1 MKPVQNN
8 RRTFATRTLAI
19 ASALLLTLSM
29 ACGNAS
35 TPEGEGGGDSVGGEG
50 APSEVKNPGVFVHS
64 LGGEP
69 ESLDPAATTDGGFGN
84 RAIIQMYDF
93 LVDIPPDSA
102 DPVPMVATEVPT
114 KENNLVSPDG
124 LTYTF
129 PIREGIK
136 FHDGTDL
143 NAEDVKF
150 SWDRVMTMNLP
161 EGQAS
166 KLTDLIESTRVV
178 DPYRFE
184 VKLKEPA
191 AYFLGTVAYS
201 PPAAIVSKDAVD
213 KNGGV
218 QANQTNEFMTTNEA
232 GSGPYKLTKWD
243 RNQRLTFEKFADYW
257 NGPAKLDARWEV
269 VDDPSVIVIGM
280 KAGDFDLVEPT
291 PQYVTEL
298 KGTPNVCF
306 NEAGFLLEPLHLAFN
321 LAIDKAKLPKDDTI
335 PADFFHDP
343 RIRQAFDYAFDY
355 DTMVQS
361 GLEGFGANP
370 TYLPPGVL
378 GWSEDA
384 PKYTQDLGQAEK
396 LFKETGYWDK
406 GFQVSILVEE
416 ANPTFT
422 PVGLILKD
430 SLEKLNPKFRVNVV
444 QVAESQFDEM
454 HGEDPFPYAMWIKN
468 ADPFTD
474 PYQFM
479 QTYFHPDG
487 EWGTKLG
494 YRSGMKDPDALADV
508 LDKAAVSTNV
518 DEREQL
524 YKQALQMIHDDP
536 MWVWAADEKNVQ
548 IMQCW
553 VKDFVYNPLWIMP
566 RWVFYNKG

>member
-1 MKPVQNN
+1 MMKPVQHD
-8 RRTFATRTLAI
+8 RRKLTTPAI
-19 ASALLLTLSM
+19 ALLSTLLLTISM
-29 ACGNAS
+29 SCGKTA
-35 TPEGEGGGDSVGGEG
+35 TPEGEGGGDATG

-64 LGGEP
+64 LGGDP

-102 DPVPMVATEVPT
+102 DPVPMIATEVPT
-114 KENNLVSPDG
+114 KENGLVSPDG

-129 PIREGIK
+129 PIRQGVK

-184 VKLKEPA
+184 VKLMEPA

-218 QANQTNEFMTTNEA
+218 QEGQTNEFMTTNEA
-232 GSGPYKLTKWD
+232 GSGPYKLTSWD
-243 RNQRLTFEKFADYW
+243 RGERLTFEKFADYW

-298 KGTPNVCF
+298 RARRTSASTR
-306 NEAGFLLEPLHLAFN
+306 AGSC
-321 LAIDKAKLPKDDTI
+321 T
-335 PADFFHDP
+335 
-343 RIRQAFDYAFDY
+343 
-355 DTMVQS
+355 S
-361 GLEGFGANP
+361 C
-370 TYLPPGVL
+370 
-378 GWSEDA
+378 S
-384 PKYTQDLGQAEK
+384 
-396 LFKETGYWDK
+396 
-406 GFQVSILVEE
+406 S
-416 ANPTFT
+416 
-422 PVGLILKD
+422 
-430 SLEKLNPKFRVNVV
+430 
-444 QVAESQFDEM
+444 
-454 HGEDPFPYAMWIKN
+454 
-468 ADPFTD
+468 
-474 PYQFM
+474 
-479 QTYFHPDG
+479 
-487 EWGTKLG
+487 
-494 YRSGMKDPDALADV
+494 
-508 LDKAAVSTNV
+508 ST
-518 DEREQL
+518 
-524 YKQALQMIHDDP
+524 A
-536 MWVWAADEKNVQ
+536 
-548 IMQCW
+548 
-553 VKDFVYNPLWIMP
+553 
-566 RWVFYNKG
+566 

>member
-1 MKPVQNN
+1 
-8 RRTFATRTLAI
+8 
-19 ASALLLTLSM
+19 
-29 ACGNAS
+29 
-35 TPEGEGGGDSVGGEG
+35 
-50 APSEVKNPGVFVHS
+50 
-64 LGGEP
+64 
-69 ESLDPAATTDGGFGN
+69 
-84 RAIIQMYDF
+84 
-93 LVDIPPDSA
+93 
-102 DPVPMVATEVPT
+102 
-114 KENNLVSPDG
+114 
-124 LTYTF
+124 
-129 PIREGIK
+129 
-136 FHDGTDL
+136 
-143 NAEDVKF
+143 
-150 SWDRVMTMNLP
+150 MTMNLP

-166 KLTDLIESTRVV
+166 KLTDLVESTRVV
-178 DPYRFE
+178 DPLRFE

-191 AYFLGTVAYS
+191 AYFMGTVAYS
-201 PPAAIVSKDAVD
+201 PPAAIVSKDAVE

-218 QANQTNEFMTTNEA
+218 QAGQTNEFMTTNEA
-232 GSGPYKLTKWD
+232 GSGPYKLKAWD
-243 RNQRLTFEKFADYW
+243 RGERLTFDKFADYW

-321 LAIDKAKLPKDDTI
+321 LAIDKAQLPKDDTI
-335 PADFFHDP
+335 PADFFRDP

-384 PKYTQDLGQAEK
+384 PKYQQDLGQAEK
-396 LFKETGYWDK
+396 LFRETGYWDK
-406 GFQVSILVEE
+406 GFQVSILVEQD
-416 ANPTFT
+416 NPTFT

-454 HGEDPFPYAMWIKN
+454 HGQTPFPYAMWIKN

-479 QTYFHPDG
+479 QTYHHPDG
-487 EWGTKLG
+487 EWGEKLG
-494 YRSGMKDPDALADV
+494 YRSGYARPRCAGRRTGPCRRVHRRRRAR
-508 LDKAAVSTNV
+508 A
-518 DEREQL
+518 
-524 YKQALQMIHDDP
+524 ALQAVAADDP
-536 MWVWAADEKNVQ
+536 RRSDVGLGRRREERADHAVLGQGLRLQPAVDHAEVGLLQQRLTQRKAGDGAGIETICRYVTTSS
-548 IMQCW
+548 
-553 VKDFVYNPLWIMP
+553 VV
-566 RWVFYNKG
+566 